1 MNARTAAAPS
11 NVIVMRTSMM
21 LRLTKVSLTATILV
35 LCSSSLFALHSP
47 PPSGSSIPWACQ
59 FLPTGEENAEKSDP
73 DVQQSYSR
81 SFNEFYRLWCT
92 SASSSPKAK
101 EDATNSLAES
111 WKQLWYSKDWY
122 NAAFHEV
129 GDFELLV
136 VIAVTRKLP
145 EPLVADP
152 TFMQD
157 WLRGCKG
164 SCFQIFGN
172 DDPSAKAESA
182 RLLRLRNEVMTE
194 LQGDPAAKSVLEML
208 KNARLDD
215 LVK

>member
-1 MNARTAAAPS
+1 
-11 NVIVMRTSMM
+11 MRTSMM
-21 LRLTKVSLTATILV
+21 FGLTKVFLTFIVLV
-35 LCSSSLFALHSP
+35 LFSSCIRAQHSAHP
-47 PPSGSSIPWACQ
+47 LASRVAWACS
-59 FLPTGEENAEKSDP
+59 FLPTGEENSEKSDP
-73 DVQQSYSR
+73 EVQQSYSR

-101 EDATNSLAES
+101 EDAANAMAAS
-111 WKQLWYSKDWY
+111 WKQLWYDKNWY

-136 VIAVTRKLP
+136 VIAITRKLP
-145 EPLVADP
+145 RPLVADP

-157 WLRGCKG
+157 WLQGCKG

-172 DDPSAKAESA
+172 DDPRAKAES
-182 RLLRLRNEVMTE
+182 LRLRRLRNDVMSQ
-194 LQGDPAAKSVLEML
+194 LKGDPAAKPVLEML
-208 KNARLDD
+208 KNANLDD

>member
-1 MNARTAAAPS
+1 MRETAVISFAEVTLLLASLLALSSNLQAQRNARS
-11 NVIVMRTSMM
+11 
-21 LRLTKVSLTATILV
+21 
-35 LCSSSLFALHSP
+35 
-47 PPSGSSIPWACQ
+47 SGSRVPWACS

-73 DVQQSYSR
+73 EVQQSYSR

-101 EDATNSLAES
+101 EDAANSMAES
-111 WKQLWYSKDWY
+111 WKRLWYSKDWY

-136 VIAVTRKLP
+136 VIAITRKLP
-145 EPLVADP
+145 GPLMADP
-152 TFMQD
+152 TFMHD
-157 WLRGCKG
+157 WLKGCKG

-172 DDPSAKAESA
+172 DDPGAKAESL
-182 RLLRLRNEVMTE
+182 RLLRLRKDVMDQ
-194 LQGDPAAKSVLEML
+194 LKGDPAAEPVLEML
-208 KNARLDD
+208 KNARLDE